1 MKKNNYTLILS
12 ICAISLSICAI
23 SLNFFIMASHKPDEE
38 EVYKTAVSDHL
49 HNFSAPLPKE
59 LTFCGQE
66 VPLDNIFVREALDR
80 ELTSIMYQHGTT
92 FQILK
97 KSWRFFPE
105 IEQYLKEYGAEDD
118 LKYLAVAESALS
130 DVVSPAKAAGFW
142 QFMPKTAKEYGL
154 IVTEEWDERY
164 DLKKATRAAVEYL
177 KASYS
182 RFGDWALTCAA
193 YNCGEA
199 GVKKQMSNQECKD
212 YWSLNINS
220 ETSRYVYRILAYK
233 ILMENPQQ
241 YGFYVRLRDCHQP
254 LQYETITI
262 DSTITNMQAFA
273 KKLNCPYKYF
283 KTLNPQLRAHKL
295 TNPNKKKYTFKI
307 ITKENLSYSNALEQN
322 NLTGNT
328 DYL

>member
-1 MKKNNYTLILS
+1 MKKNNYTLTLS
-12 ICAISLSICAI
+12 ICAIVLSTCAI
-23 SLNFFIMASHKPDEE
+23 SLNFFTMATSKPDPED
-38 EVYKTAVSDHL
+38 VYKTTVTDHL
-49 HNFSAPLPKE
+49 HNFSAPLPQQ
-59 LTFCGQE
+59 LSFCGEE

-97 KSWRFFPE
+97 RSYRFFPE
-105 IEQYLKEYGAEDD
+105 IEQYLKEFGGEDD

-164 DLKKATRAAVEYL
+164 DLRKATQAAVKYL
-177 KASYS
+177 KSSHS
-182 RFGDWALTCAA
+182 RLGDWALTCAA

-199 GVKKQMSNQECKD
+199 GVKKQMEKQSCED
-212 YWSLNINS
+212 YWGLHINA
-220 ETSRYVYRILAYK
+220 ETSRYFYRILAYK
-233 ILMENPQQ
+233 ILLENPQQ

-254 LQYETITI
+254 LQYQTITI
-262 DSTITNMQAFA
+262 DSTITDMPSFA

-322 NLTGNT
+322 NLTDNT

>member
-1 MKKNNYTLILS
+1 MKRNNYTLTLS
-12 ICAISLSICAI
+12 ICAIVLSTCAI
-23 SLNFFIMASHKPDEE
+23 SLNFFTMATSKPDPED
-38 EVYKTAVSDHL
+38 VYKTTVTDHL
-49 HNFSAPLPKE
+49 HNFSAPLPQQ
-59 LTFCGQE
+59 LSFCREE

-199 GVKKQMSNQECKD
+199 GVKKQMANQECKD

-322 NLTGNT
+322 NLTDNT

>member
-12 ICAISLSICAI
+12 ICAIALSTIAI

-105 IEQYLKEYGAEDD
+105 IEHYLKEYGAEDD

-164 DLKKATRAAVEYL
+164 DLRKATQVAVEYL

-199 GVKKQMSNQECKD
+199 GVKKQMEKQSYED
-212 YWSLNINS
+212 YWGLHINA
-220 ETSRYVYRILAYK
+220 ETSRYFYRILAYK

-322 NLTGNT
+322 NLTDNT